1 VLYKLT
7 LSFSGP
13 IADKKEWEL
22 VLQKKQVEAKTAE
35 KLLFYLRKTYLY
47 NLPVVQFIT
56 HG

>member
-22 VLQKKQVEAKTAE
+22 VLQKKQLEAKTAE
-35 KLLFYLRKTYLY
+35 NYFFT
-47 NLPVVQFIT
+47 
-56 HG
+56 